1 MARTNLSQRKTDF
14 VLSTRDRG
22 LRPSTTLRSRSY
34 LGAAGSRSTTAWG
47 SNGTRLVAERSF
59 SVEGGASA
67 FLARAGAFFT
77 ARAVVC
83 RLYDIVGRRHLPS
96 LVAIG
101 SVATRSQRHLPTLGR
116 PRRKSIRPG
125 SADACRTL
133 FHTQAQ
139 FDHKSMNAEQTILCG
154 GADLIGRL
162 KRKTITPSN
171 GCISACGVI
180 RLSLI
185 RGREKHNRRA
195 SSSSRRGPHGPR
207 SRGSAQKPNGL
218 FSLALFETAEPEAQA
233 PSKTWRRGE

>member
-22 LRPSTTLRSRSY
+22 LRPITTLRSRSC
-34 LGAAGSRSTTAWG
+34 LEAAGSRSTTAWG
-47 SNGTRLVAERSF
+47 SNGARLVAERSF

-67 FLARAGAFFT
+67 SLARDGAFFT

-101 SVATRSQRHLPTLGR
+101 SVATQSRRHLPTLDR

-133 FHTQAQ
+133 FHTQA
-139 FDHKSMNAEQTILCG
+139 
-154 GADLIGRL
+154 
-162 KRKTITPSN
+162 P
-171 GCISACGVI
+171 I
-180 RLSLI
+180 RPQVDE
-185 RGREKHNRRA
+185 RGTNH
-195 SSSSRRGPHGPR
+195 P
-207 SRGSAQKPNGL
+207 L
-218 FSLALFETAEPEAQA
+218 
-233 PSKTWRRGE
+233 WRRRSDRPPETRIIPEGRKLQRLRTDVFLPAA